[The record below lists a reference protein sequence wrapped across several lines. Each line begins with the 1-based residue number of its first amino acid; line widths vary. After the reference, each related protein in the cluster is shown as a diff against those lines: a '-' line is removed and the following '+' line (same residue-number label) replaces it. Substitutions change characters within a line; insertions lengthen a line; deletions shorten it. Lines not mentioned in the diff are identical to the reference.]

1 MSLYGVIAGIQ
12 GNREALAAVLDALD
26 KRSVRRIVCLG
37 DLVGCNADPDECV
50 EMVRRRCAAVIAGTH
65 DLIAL
70 GRLGWQSCSTWAEY
84 SLRRTRRALSAASR
98 SYLAA
103 LPASA
108 LFEDGIVLAHLGAD
122 AAALRARFPGVRVC
136 FSGDGAPQK
145 EERIDGLHFLSP
157 GSVDA
162 SRRRG
167 RLAECALF
175 DTLERSA
182 EFLRVP
188 YDSAASEAK
197 AAVFGYRINPL
208 TDRLYTLRRR
218 TASAARLIGA
228 RLHRGGQSGR

>member
-1 MSLYGVIAGIQ
+1 MSLYGVIAGVQ
-12 GNREALAAVLDALD
+12 GNREALSAVLGALE
-26 KRSVRRIVCLG
+26 KRGVRRVVCLG
-37 DLVGCNADPDECV
+37 DVVGCNADPDECV

-70 GRLGWQSCSTWAEY
+70 GRLGWESCSTWAEY

-98 SYLAA
+98 SYLAE
-103 LPASA
+103 LRPSA
-108 LFEDGIVLAHLGAD
+108 VLDDGIVLAHLGAD
-122 AAALRARFPGVRVC
+122 PAALRARFPGVRVC
-136 FSGDGAPQK
+136 FAGDGPQQN
-145 EERIDGLHFLSP
+145 EQRIDELYVLSP

-162 SRRRG
+162 SRNRG

-188 YDSAASEAK
+188 YDSAATEAK

-208 TDRLYTLRRR
+208 ADRLYTLRRR

-228 RLHRGGQSGR
+228 RLHRAGQSGR